1 MDKYYIVMSPNGY
14 PLGEGKTKKEAW
26 ENSYGPKPWPSYV
39 KRSARGAWI
48 EETTPAEAERITGEA
63 HAPGTVIRLTGFY
76 DEEEVPG
83 EFRFN

>member
-1 MDKYYIVMSPNGY
+1 MSPNGY

-26 ENSYGPKPWPSYV
+26 ENSYGPKPWTSWT
-39 KRSARGAWI
+39 KKSARGAWI
-48 EETTPAEAERITGEA
+48 EETTPGDAERITGEA

-83 EFRFN
+83 EHRFN

>member
-1 MDKYYIVMSPNGY
+1 MVMSPNGY

-26 ENSYGPKPWPSYV
+26 ENSYGPKPWTSWTKKSV
-39 KRSARGAWI
+39 RGAWI
-48 EETTPAEAERITGEA
+48 EETTPAEAERVTGEA

-83 EFRFN
+83 EHRFN

>member
-1 MDKYYIVMSPNGY
+1 MDKYYMVMSPNGY

-26 ENSYGPKPWPSYV
+26 ENSYGPKPWTSWT
-39 KRSARGAWI
+39 KKSARGAWI
-48 EETTPAEAERITGEA
+48 EETTPGDAERITGEA

-83 EFRFN
+83 EHRFN

>member
-26 ENSYGPKPWPSYV
+26 ENSYGPKPWPSHV
-39 KRSARGAWI
+39 KRSARYDWIVDAWK
-48 EETTPAEAERITGEA
+48 R
-63 HAPGTVIRLTGFY
+63 RD